1 MFFHTEILYK
11 GKFSFTVGYD
21 FIKGESGDREYPGTE
36 DYIEIISLKPSDKY
50 PSILDLMSDSA
61 VDDLRGILLEKHREV
76 FGV

>member
-1 MFFHTEILYK
+1 MLFHTEILYK
-11 GKFSFTVGYD
+11 GKFPFIIGYD
-21 FIKGESGDREYPGTE
+21 FIEGEPGDREYPGTE
-36 DYIEIISLKPSDKY
+36 DYIEIVSLKPSDKY